1 MPLLVTLTN
10 ASSSRYTGRT
20 QIIAGAVKAL
30 RGEGVKIGEVDI
42 ILVDDDFLRDLHKKW
57 LGKNTSTD
65 VITFPLSDEP
75 PMQGEIYIS
84 IDTARKQAIEYD
96 VSLRNEL
103 CRLSVHG
110 ALHLA
115 GYNDATASERNR
127 MHELENKYISG
138 L

>member
-10 ASSSRYTGRT
+10 ASASRYTGRAS
-20 QIIAGAVKAL
+20 IISRAEKAL
-30 RGEGVKIGEVDI
+30 RGEGVKSGQVDI
-42 ILVDDDFLRDLHKKW
+42 ILVDDKFLRQLHKKW

-65 VITFPLSDEP
+65 VITFPLAEDP
-75 PMQGEIYIS
+75 PIHGEVYIS

-96 VSLRNEL
+96 VSLKNEL

-115 GYNDATASERNR
+115 GYDDATKAERDR